1 MKRNLFLVL
10 AGVVAVPIL
19 AGCAATPSAP
29 EPARSTPG
37 PPPAAPS
44 PTLSG
49 VPAEAAD
56 AGIRIRFRV
65 ADAQILVIPADNPT
79 ARSFIASLP
88 LTVSFEEF
96 AGNEKISYLT
106 DRLETAGSPGSR
118 PAAGDL
124 GYYVPWGNIAFF
136 YVDGGGYSDDVK
148 PIGTIESGIEHI
160 SLLETGDVTVDLAP

>member
-1 MKRNLFLVL
+1 VDD
-10 AGVVAVPIL
+10 
-19 AGCAATPSAP
+19 
-29 EPARSTPG
+29 
-37 PPPAAPS
+37 
-44 PTLSG
+44 
-49 VPAEAAD
+49 AD

-88 LTVSFEEF
+88 LTLSFEEF
-96 AGNEKISYLT
+96 AGNEKISYLA
-106 DRLETAGSPGSR
+106 DPLETAGSPGSQ

-160 SLLETGDVTVDLAP
+160 SLLETGTVTVDLAP